1 MADRVDGSVRL
12 EDVAKLAGVSLATAS
27 RALNGST
34 RRVSDDLRERVLDA
48 AEALQYTANAHAQ
61 AVARGRSDTVGLL
74 VHDIGDPFFS
84 SIAAG
89 VIRSADREGLL
100 VTLASTGRDPGR
112 ELQFVAALR
121 GQRARA
127 IIIAGSRVD
136 APAQMARLA
145 QELAS
150 YRASGGRVSMIS
162 QNRLPVDTV
171 MLENHR
177 AGSALAQAL
186 VELGH
191 RRFAILGGPPDL
203 LTAQDRLEGFQEGL
217 TSAAARL
224 PAAHVVPSDFTR
236 DGGYEAM
243 ERTLDAGLDATCVIA
258 VNDVM
263 AVGAMAALR
272 DRKLRCPADFAMA
285 GFDDIVTLRDVTPSL
300 TTVHFPLEEIGATA
314 LSLVIGTESPR
325 PRLRPVDGQVMI
337 RESTP
342 RLNR

>member
-1 MADRVDGSVRL
+1 MTDRTDGSVRL

-48 AEALQYTANAHAQ
+48 AMALQYTANAHAQ
-61 AVARGRSDTVGLL
+61 AVARGRSDVVGLL

-89 VIRSADREGLL
+89 VIQAADREGLL
-100 VTLASTGRDPGR
+100 VTLASTGRDPAR
-112 ELQFVAALR
+112 ELQFVGALR

-127 IIIAGSRVD
+127 VIIAGSRVD
-136 APAQMARLA
+136 DPAQMAQLA
-145 QELAS
+145 REVAS
-150 YRASGGRVSMIS
+150 YRAGGGRVAMIS

-171 MLENHR
+171 MLENR
-177 AGSALAQAL
+177 ASGKALAKAL
-186 VELGH
+186 VGLGH
-191 RRFAILGGPPDL
+191 RRFAVLAGPAEL
-203 LTAQDRLEGFQEGL
+203 LTARDRLDGFRQGL
-217 TSAAARL
+217 TGAGVPL
-224 PAAHVVPSDFTR
+224 PARHIIRSDFTR
-236 DGGYEAM
+236 DGGYEALQQV
-243 ERTLDAGLDATCVIA
+243 LDADLDVTCVVA

-272 DRKLRCPADFAMA
+272 ARGLRCPADLAVA

-300 TTVHFPLEEIGATA
+300 TTVRFPLEEMGSTA
-314 LSLVIGTESPR
+314 LSLVVGAEGVR
-325 PRLRPVDGQVMI
+325 PRLHPVEGQVMI

-342 RLNR
+342 SLG